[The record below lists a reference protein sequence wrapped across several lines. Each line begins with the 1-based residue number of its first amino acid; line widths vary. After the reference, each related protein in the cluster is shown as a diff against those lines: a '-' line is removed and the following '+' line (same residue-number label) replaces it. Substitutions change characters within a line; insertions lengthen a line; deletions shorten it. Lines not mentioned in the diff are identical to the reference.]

1 MNIEIPIK
9 KYPDD
14 SYWLMLSMGLES
26 KGLIFR
32 AVRIDKDNKRPPD
45 YDTHHCDQASATSS
59 VKCRPKSY
67 FIMDKI
73 IKSESEE
80 KTKKS

>member
-9 KYPDD
+9 KYPDNT
-14 SYWLMLSMGLES
+14 YWLLLGRGLET
-26 KGLIFR
+26 KGITFR
-32 AVRIDKDNKRPPD
+32 ADTIIRDSKRPPD
-45 YDTHHCDQASATSS
+45 YDTHHCDQASATGS

-73 IKSESEE
+73 LKG
-80 KTKKS
+80 